1 MALFEAGELRAQHGV
16 LFSDA
21 LRFGLERFQLFA
33 KGLKGLFA
41 VGALVVLLFNENL
54 VLGSLFVG
62 ALLFASKALE
72 FEAGDGNAG
81 VGAVDFLGSA
91 AEVVVE
97 RDGFFFGGLLA
108 LAKALEVSFE
118 CPGFFLK
125 GILALD
131 GDGKRLVRS
140 FLFRRVVTQFSLK
153 DQRATGFCAASGKEA
168 AGVALAVRQ
177 EEVFVGVGFG

>member
-1 MALFEAGELRAQHGV
+1 MEV
-16 LFSDA
+16 S
-21 LRFGLERFQLFA
+21 
-33 KGLKGLFA
+33 
-41 VGALVVLLFNENL
+41 VALVPEPPPP
-54 VLGSLFVG
+54 GP
-62 ALLFASKALE
+62 SKV
-72 FEAGDGNAG
+72 DI
-81 VGAVDFLGSA
+81 AVEPAA

-140 FLFRRVVTQFSLK
+140 FLFRRVFTQFSLK
-153 DQRATGFCAASGKEA
+153 DQRATGFFAASGKEA